1 MHIEV
6 ENQPA
11 ANDATQ
17 RVEVPIARRSG
28 STYTSQVPTGSVD
41 VWAKAAMLDQVY
53 EEYCQLR
60 DAGETV
66 DPQQFAARYQRYQ
79 RSILLM
85 LDVHQFIERNPDLL
99 EEPPEAKW
107 PDMGE
112 TYLGFHLCGELGN
125 GSFAKVFL
133 AVENKLKR
141 FVALKV
147 SADNAEEAKTIAQ
160 LSHRC
165 IVPVHSVVEDPQSGR
180 TLICMPYLGKATL
193 CDLLD
198 RVIEI
203 GVPRSAEPI
212 LHEVLQPDERYPVTK
227 LTEADR
233 PPVHSY
239 FRYVQWLG
247 AELADALATTHEQGF
262 CHGDLKPSNIL
273 LVGKGRP
280 MLVDFNLS
288 LVMGDVSRLGGTLPY
303 IAPEQLQLLLDLR
316 RGDVGGKL
324 DDRCDLF
331 SLGAILYELL
341 TGKLPF
347 GHPPANAPLA
357 AIAGELLQL
366 RRAGPRPIR
375 ELNPTV
381 DRQTAD
387 IIERC
392 LRFDPSERPQSAVAL
407 AKELRRAAA
416 PMARGIAWSDSH
428 RKLVTGLAASFLIAF
443 GAAGAWLSNRPT
455 LTERKYQSALALFEK
470 GDITA
475 ALPAVEKAIE
485 ADERNANAL
494 FLRARIRQ
502 AEGEYRLAAT
512 DFSAV
517 AEQQQNGL
525 ANACAAYCW
534 AKMKYFDKAIVE
546 SEKAMRRGFDNAHF
560 WSNLANSYTN
570 QGRWDDAIQA
580 ATKSIELDSNSQ
592 AAFYLRARAILSKA
606 MKESA
611 FVVEQAAT
619 DIQRAI
625 ELGPT
630 SSDLFYQAALI
641 EVARAKG
648 NPQHVSMAN
657 IYLADAIR
665 LGQSIKSI
673 ERHPWFRNINL
684 PLDAS
689 VAQATTRRAEFL
701 LDPLSMP

>member
-11 ANDATQ
+11 LDDTTQ

-66 DPQQFAARYQRYQ
+66 DPQQFAARFQRYQ

-165 IVPVHSVVEDPQSGR
+165 IVPVHSVDEDPQSGR

-212 LHEVLQPDERYPVTK
+212 LREVLQPDERYPVTK

-288 LVMGDVSRLGGTLPY
+288 LVIGDVSRLGGTLPY

-428 RKLVTGLAASFLIAF
+428 RKLVIGLAASFLIAF
-443 GAAGAWLSNRPT
+443 GAAGAWLSSRPT
-455 LTERKYQSALALFEK
+455 PTEREYRRALTLYK
-470 GDITA
+470 QGDIEA
-475 ALPAVEKAIE
+475 ALPVVEKSIE
-485 ADERNANAL
+485 ADESNLEAI
-494 FLRARIRQ
+494 FLRARLNQSKENYI
-502 AEGEYRLAAT
+502 AAAK
-512 DFSAV
+512 DYNIVSAR
-517 AEQQQNGL
+517 ERSGRG
-525 ANACAAYCW
+525 NAGAAFCY
-534 AKMKYFDKAIVE
+534 AQLKVHDRATLETHKALE
-546 SEKAMRRGFDNAHF
+546 RGFQNAILLC
-560 WSNLANSYTN
+560 NLANLYCS
-570 QGRWDDAIQA
+570 QGKWDDAIQA
-580 ATKSIELDSNSQ
+580 ATSSLELDHTLQS
-592 AAFYLRARAILSKA
+592 ALHTRARATRTKILKSPNA
-606 MKESA
+606 LIEH
-611 FVVEQAAT
+611 AAV
-619 DIQRAI
+619 DIQKAI
-625 ELGPT
+625 ELGPPYA
-630 SSDLFYQAALI
+630 DLFFEAALI
-641 EVARAKG
+641 EVVRSKA
-648 NPQHVSMAN
+648 NPQHVSIAPM
-657 IYLADAIR
+657 YLSDAVR
-665 LGQSIKSI
+665 LGKPI
-673 ERHPWFRNINL
+673 EVIRRHPWFKDVEL
-684 PLDAS
+684 PFVTT
-689 VAQATTRRAEFL
+689 VAQTTNRTARYL
-701 LDPLSMP
+701 GDPLSIP